1 MRKSLIYLMSC
12 LGFCLTACDS
22 DFFKTESPSAMD
34 VSTFTIPSETEK
46 VVAGIYEVFGE
57 QNSYRTR
64 LGGPWVNPGND
75 CEIYAEKAP
84 NFAIYT
90 MTSVG
95 HADITAVG
103 KHPWAYLTT
112 AIERANVC
120 IDGIETYSDTTI
132 TEFRYLYGEALTLR
146 AWLNYEMVKLWGDI
160 PYMFAPIDVTDEA
173 AIYPSKVDR
182 NLVFEQMRKDLR
194 HAAELMPNSVECP
207 GVAKNTVERCNREF
221 ALGLLARVDLVY
233 AGKALRPDNIARG
246 SSYKVQFNTTPEK
259 RVELL
264 NEVMWACEEVMK
276 ADGDSKLL
284 ADYEEVFRNIT
295 VGNVAYNKTETLF
308 EIPFANNVR
317 GQFLNRMGAYVNKTA
332 LGHLVNT
339 TGSSKSNAKIAVTPK
354 LLFSFDKNDKRK
366 WVTASYAEWMYDA
379 DKTADIDPTASGA
392 ILYQKPLKIHKFYV
406 NKYRYDWLG
415 YETAK
420 DDDGVNIPIMRYSD
434 ILLMY
439 AEAAIGS
446 VCEVTP
452 TYVGS
457 FNAQECFNKV
467 RRRAGVEDKTL
478 TMEAIMQ
485 ERAWEFTGEFV
496 RKYDLMR
503 WGVFAEKLVAAQQDY
518 EYFTKVKDEK
528 IDFTG
533 TPYEGQLGTDVYYK
547 YKAVNGLNK
556 DGGKAYVIDQ
566 VYGLALGENEKPE
579 GYVDSGETGGW
590 IKSDIFTS
598 DKQPAVKTGENGSR
612 VYGVGMEKSD
622 LENRQYW
629 PLFDVITSAN
639 PNLWNDYGY

>member
-1 MRKSLIYLMSC
+1 MKKNLIIFVAGLAT
-12 LGFCLTACDS
+12 CLTACDS
-22 DFFKTESPSAMD
+22 KFFTTESPSAMD
-34 VSTFTIPSETEK
+34 ITVFSIPSQTEQII
-46 VVAGIYEVFGE
+46 AGVYEVLAE

-75 CEIYAEKAP
+75 CEIFAEKGP
-84 NFAIYT
+84 DYAIYT

-95 HADITAVG
+95 NSDITSAG

-120 IDGIETYSDTTI
+120 IDGIETYSDTSLV
-132 TEFRYLYGEALTLR
+132 EFRYLYGEALTLR
-146 AWLNYEMVKLWGDI
+146 AWLHYEMIKLWGDI
-160 PYMFAPIDVTDEA
+160 PFMFSPIDVTDETS
-173 AIYPSKVDR
+173 IYPSKVDR
-182 NLVFEQMRKDLR
+182 NLVFEQIRKDLR
-194 HAAELMPNSVECP
+194 YAAELMPNSKDCP
-207 GVAKNTVERCNREF
+207 GNANNTVERCNREF

-233 AGKALRPDNIARG
+233 AGKALRPDKMERG

-264 NEVMWACEEVMK
+264 NEVMWACEEIMK
-276 ADGDSKLL
+276 ADGDAKLL
-284 ADYEEVFRNIT
+284 SDYEEVFRNIT
-295 VGNVAYNKTETLF
+295 AGNVVYSKTETLF

-339 TGSSKSNAKIAVTPK
+339 TASSKSNAKIAVTPS

-366 WVTASYAEWMYDA
+366 WVTATCAEWMYDSE
-379 DKTADIDPTASGA
+379 KTSAIDSSASGA
-392 ILYQKPLKIHKFYV
+392 ILYQKPLKIHKMYV
-406 NKYRYDWLG
+406 NKFRYDWLG
-415 YETAK
+415 YETTN
-420 DDDGVNIPIMRYSD
+420 DEDGVNIPIMRYSD

-446 VCEVTP
+446 ICEVKP
-452 TYVGS
+452 TYAGS
-457 FNAQECFNKV
+457 FDATECFNKV
-467 RRRAGVEDKTL
+467 RRRAGVADKTL
-478 TMEAIMQ
+478 SMEAIMQ
-485 ERAWEFTGEFV
+485 ERAWEFTGEFI

-503 WGVFAEKLVAAQQDY
+503 WGVFAERLIATQNDY
-518 EYFTKVKDEK
+518 ESFTKITDEK
-528 IDFTG
+528 IDFSG
-533 TPYEGQLGTDVYYK
+533 TAYEGLLGTDVYYK
-547 YKAVNGLNK
+547 YKAVDGLNK
-556 DGGKAYVIDQ
+556 DGGKAYMIDQ
-566 VYGLALGENEKPE
+566 VYGLALGENGLPD

-598 DKQPAVKTGENGSR
+598 DKQAAVKTSVNGSR
-612 VYGVGMEKSD
+612 IYGVGIED
-622 LENRQYW
+622 VLEYRQYW